1 MRQTKTDGYAVGF
14 LLFNLI
20 VPTRERG
27 NDQSI
32 NAHAFPKRI
41 TPPTQVT

>member
-1 MRQTKTDGYAVGF
+1 MRQKKTDGTSVGF
-14 LLFNLI
+14 SLSLI